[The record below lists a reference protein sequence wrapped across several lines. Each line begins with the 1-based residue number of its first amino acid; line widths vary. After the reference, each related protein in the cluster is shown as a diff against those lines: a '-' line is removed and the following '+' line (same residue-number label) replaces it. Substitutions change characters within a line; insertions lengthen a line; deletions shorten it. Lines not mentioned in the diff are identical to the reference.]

1 MDGCLEENV
10 KISVDVVTRSL
21 ESRLSTENNTQ
32 HKRMILVIGQT
43 TKGQLKFICWYHKDR
58 HNIGLKSDQAVDQVT
73 SLH

>member
-43 TKGQLKFICWYHKDR
+43 TKGQLKFIC
-58 HNIGLKSDQAVDQVT
+58 
-73 SLH
+73 